1 MGIKIDKIIRSKR
14 KSIALEIGRDAKL
27 VVRAPMRV
35 NLKFIEAIVRSK
47 SDWIFQ
53 KQSEFKEKY
62 SVFKKKKFIDGE
74 EFLYLGNLYKL
85 KYSNNNI
92 PLDLK
97 THFYLSQKY
106 KKSAK
111 AVFQYWYKEH
121 AYEKLLE
128 RTVLFANRAGFSFNK
143 IKISNARGR
152 WGSCSYN
159 GNINFSW
166 RLIMAPLEV
175 LDYVVVHE
183 LSHLKHRDHSSRFWN
198 RVASIMPDYQIHRRW
213 LKDNGHLLDL

>member
-27 VVRAPMRV
+27 IVRAPLRA
-35 NLKFIEAIVRSK
+35 NLKFIEAIVKSK
-47 SDWIFQ
+47 SNWIFQ
-53 KQSEFKEKY
+53 KQLQFKEKY
-62 SVFKKKKFIDGE
+62 SLVKDKKFISDE

-85 KYSNNNI
+85 RYRKSHVT
-92 PLDLK
+92 LDLEK
-97 THFYLSQKY
+97 HFYLSDKY
-106 KKSAK
+106 ENSAK
-111 AVFQYWYKEH
+111 AVFQYWYKEK

-128 RTVLFANRAGFSFNK
+128 RTVLFANQAGFTFNK

-198 RVASIMPDYQIHRRW
+198 RVASIMPDYRIHRQW
-213 LKDNGHLLDL
+213 LKNNGHLLDI

>member
-1 MGIKIDKIIRSKR
+1 MKIKIDKIIRSKR
-14 KSIALEIGRDAKL
+14 KSIALEIGRDARL
-27 VVRAPMRV
+27 IVRAPLRA

-47 SDWIFQ
+47 ANWISQ
-53 KQSEFKEKY
+53 KQLQFKEKY
-62 SVFKKKKFIDGE
+62 SFVKDKKFILDE

-85 KYSNNNI
+85 KYRESHVA
-92 PLDLK
+92 LDLDD
-97 THFYLSQKY
+97 HFYLSDKY
-106 KKSAK
+106 GNSAK
-111 AVFQYWYKEH
+111 AVFQYWYKER

-128 RTVLFANRAGFSFNK
+128 RTVLFANQAGFSFNK
-143 IKISNARGR
+143 IKISNAQGR

-183 LSHLKHRDHSSRFWN
+183 LSHLKHRDHSIRFWN
-198 RVASIMPDYQIHRRW
+198 RVASIMPDYKIHRQW
-213 LKDNGHLLDL
+213 LKNNGHLLDI

>member
-1 MGIKIDKIIRSKR
+1 MEIKIDKIIRSKR

-27 VVRAPMRV
+27 IVRAPLRA
-35 NLKFIEAIVRSK
+35 NLKFIEAIVKSK
-47 SDWIFQ
+47 SNWIFQ
-53 KQSEFKEKY
+53 KQLQFKEKY
-62 SVFKKKKFIDGE
+62 SLVKDKKFISDE

-85 KYSNNNI
+85 KYRKSHVT
-92 PLDLK
+92 LDLENY
-97 THFYLSQKY
+97 FYLSDKY
-106 KKSAK
+106 ENSAK
-111 AVFQYWYKEH
+111 AVFQYWYKEK

-128 RTVLFANRAGFSFNK
+128 RTVLFANQAGFTFNK

-198 RVASIMPDYQIHRRW
+198 RVASIMPNYKIHRQW
-213 LKDNGHLLDL
+213 LKNNGHLLDI